1 MQEPP
6 PPHLAGEADRNG
18 VVALTGEGIESILA
32 DFRAWLTHLPE
43 APVGADDTENVDLAS
58 LIRHFTA
65 LRQEVHL
72 QTRASRSQM
81 EQSAQALE
89 KLGEALQQ
97 LRQPANDPLDAVR
110 PLLKSLIE
118 VRDALALAQKQ
129 VSKTR
134 SLPSQSPPPEFS
146 VQLPGWARWLGLEQ
160 AVRGAVAPLQEWA
173 RARADAEQGQTI
185 LDSLVVGY
193 TMSLQRLDRALEQ
206 HGLERI
212 ACVGLPFDPEIMEAV
227 EVVKDESRSSS
238 AVIEDVR
245 PGYRYRGQLFRC
257 AQVRV
262 TRP

>member
-1 MQEPP
+1 MQESPP
-6 PPHLAGEADRNG
+6 PRLAGETDRNG
-18 VVALTGEGIESILA
+18 VVALTGDAIESILA

-43 APVGADDTENVDLAS
+43 APAPADDAESVDLAS

-81 EQSAQALE
+81 EQNAQAIE
-89 KLGEALQQ
+89 KLGEALNQ
-97 LRQPANDPLDAVR
+97 LRQPANDPVDTAR
-110 PLLKSLIE
+110 PLLKSLID

-129 VSKTR
+129 VSKSR
-134 SLPSQSPPPEFS
+134 ALPLQAPPPEFAI
-146 VQLPGWARWLGLEQ
+146 QLPRWARWMGLEQ
-160 AVRGAVAPLQEWA
+160 AMRRAIAPLQEWA
-173 RARADAEQGQTI
+173 RARADAEQGQAI
-185 LDSLVVGY
+185 LDSLLVGY

-212 ACVGLPFDPEIMEAV
+212 ACVGMPFDPEIMEAV
-227 EVVKDESRSSS
+227 EVVKDASRSNS

-262 TRP
+262 ARP